1 MMMFIRNPQ
10 HLLVIGAFSLLSAL
24 LLGLVA
30 GENSILNFLE
40 GLLIGLSISLN
51 LTYLITMRKARS
63 SA

>member
-1 MMMFIRNPQ
+1 MMFIRNPQ
-10 HLLVIGAFSLLSAL
+10 YLLVIGVFSLLSAL

-51 LTYLITMRKARS
+51 LAYLITMRKARS

>member
-1 MMMFIRNPQ
+1 MMFIRNPQ
-10 HLLVIGAFSLLSAL
+10 YLLVIGAFSLLSAL
-24 LLGLVA
+24 MLGLVA

-51 LTYLITMRKARS
+51 LAYLITMRKARS